1 MRAHPGG
8 PAPLNRSLPEPK
20 KTVKKSALFLLI
32 PLCAPLFAA
41 DPIFSRSDPNPT
53 AVDPGFETLPWLD
66 TGDFQAPDAEANL
79 KRWDSQTEAGRARAA
94 SLTGRYWLERVPQ
107 DPANCAK
114 AIDAFQKAAKL
125 GSNEAPAWLG
135 HLYRRLDCPQ
145 RDVKAGIDWLR
156 KAVQLATFGTAAEL
170 YHLYSSDD
178 APEKDLAQAYAYARV
193 AAAGNELSTGELSS
207 EEFLKNIASKLDAKQ
222 LKAANDQADKLLAAT
237 SQRRDALTA
246 APREEKLKAQA
257 SGSNWTMGLVGF
269 DDLRECAANTAGN
282 CKGVRRVAFVD
293 AANRGTEYLRCK
305 LTLEH
310 RDFGTGAKQT
320 LERDTL
326 LPPNSTRR
334 LIIGRVGE
342 VGANGDLRADC
353 TPLAGLAAS
362 VTSGQCKAKTTG
374 VPSIDDFYPA
384 GSRAREEEGS
394 VRLWAYMA
402 QKEGHPAVV
411 ELMGSSGYPELDR
424 AGIQMGTYMAFAT
437 ECDQGYLPF
446 VITFKLRG

>member
-1 MRAHPGG
+1 M
-8 PAPLNRSLPEPK
+8 
-20 KTVKKSALFLLI
+20 KTTPVKKSALLLLL

-41 DPIFSRSDPNPT
+41 DPIFTRSDPNPT

-66 TGDFQAPDAEANL
+66 SGDFQGADADANL
-79 KRWDSQTEAGRARAA
+79 KRWDTQANAGRARAA
-94 SLTGRYWLERVPQ
+94 ALTGRYWLERVPL

-145 RDVKAGIDWLR
+145 RDVKTGIEWLR

-170 YHLYSSDD
+170 YHLYAADD

-207 EEFLKNIASKLDAKQ
+207 EEFLKNIATKLDAKQ
-222 LKAANDQADKLLAAT
+222 LKAANEQADKLLAAT
-237 SQRRDALTA
+237 SQRRDALA
-246 APREEKLKAQA
+246 APPREEKLKASA
-257 SGSNWTMGLVGF
+257 SGSGWALDLVGF

-282 CKGVRRVAFVD
+282 CKGARRVAFIE
-293 AANRGTEYLRCK
+293 ATNRGTEYLRCK
-305 LTLEH
+305 LTLDH
-310 RDFGTGAKQT
+310 RDFGTGDKQT

-326 LPPNSTRR
+326 LPPQASRR
-334 LIIGRVGE
+334 LIMGRIGE
-342 VGANGDLRADC
+342 VADKGDLRGEC
-353 TPLAGLAAS
+353 TPLTGLAAK
-362 VTSGQCKAKTTG
+362 VTAGQCKAVTTG
-374 VPSIDDFYPA
+374 VPSVDDFYPA
-384 GSRAREEEGS
+384 GARAREEEGS

-437 ECDQGYLPF
+437 DCDQGYLPF

>member
-1 MRAHPGG
+1 M
-8 PAPLNRSLPEPK
+8 K
-20 KTVKKSALFLLI
+20 KTPSKKSALLLLI
-32 PLCAPLFAA
+32 PFCAALSAA
-41 DPIFSRSDPNPT
+41 DPVFTRSDPNPT

-66 TGDFQAPDAEANL
+66 NGDFLGTDADANL
-79 KRWDSQTEAGRARAA
+79 KRWEVQANAGRARAA

-145 RDVKAGIDWLR
+145 RDVKAGIEQLR
-156 KAVQLATFGTAAEL
+156 RAVQLGTFGTAAEL
-170 YHLYSSDD
+170 YHLFAAED
-178 APEKDLAQAYAYARV
+178 APEKDAAQAYTYARV

-207 EEFLKNIASKLDAKQ
+207 EDFLKNIAAKLDAKQ
-222 LKAANDQADKLLAAT
+222 LATANAQADKLLAGIA
-237 SQRRDALTA
+237 QRRDSLTA
-246 APREEKLKAQA
+246 APREEKLKVTA
-257 SGSNWTMGLVGF
+257 SGQGWNLSLVGF
-269 DDLRECAANTAGN
+269 DDLRECAANTAAN
-282 CKGVRRVAFVD
+282 CKGVRRAAFVD
-293 AANRGTEYLRCK
+293 AANRSAEYLRCK
-305 LTLEH
+305 LTLDH
-310 RDFGTGAKQT
+310 RDFATGTKQT

-326 LPPNSTRR
+326 LPPQASRR
-334 LIIGRVGE
+334 LLLGRVGD
-342 VGANGDLRADC
+342 VGEKSDLRAEC
-353 TPLAGLAAS
+353 TPLTGLAAS
-362 VTSGQCKAKTTG
+362 VAAGQCKARTTG
-374 VPSIDDFYPA
+374 VPSVDDFYPA
-384 GSRAREEEGS
+384 GARAREEEGS

-437 ECDQGYLPF
+437 DCEHGYLPF